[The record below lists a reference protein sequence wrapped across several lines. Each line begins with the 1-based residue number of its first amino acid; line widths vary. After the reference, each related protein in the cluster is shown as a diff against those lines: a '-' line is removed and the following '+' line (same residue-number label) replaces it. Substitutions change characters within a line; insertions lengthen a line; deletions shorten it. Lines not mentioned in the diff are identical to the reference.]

1 MSAEVAGGFEMA
13 ITPVG
18 SRPSRPGSA
27 LFNSVVYNLHEHRAV
42 SPARVEDSVRP
53 EETHKY
59 ICGAII
65 HAIIPTGAMRGG
77 AK

>member
-1 MSAEVAGGFEMA
+1 MGG
-13 ITPVG
+13 G
-18 SRPSRPGSA
+18 GGRPSRPGSA
-27 LFNSVVYNLHEHRAV
+27 LFNGGIYNLHEHRAV

-53 EETHKY
+53 DEMHKY

-65 HAIIPTGAMRGG
+65 NAIIPTGAMRGG